1 MREMTAT
8 EASRNFKAVLD
19 RTERG
24 ETIALTRGGKRIAVI
39 APADQTNGAAVRA
52 AMRRWA
58 EHPGMSDAAD
68 ELAGH
73 LAAAR
78 KLATAEADTDPWAE

>member
-1 MREMTAT
+1 MTAT

-24 ETIALTRGGKRIAVI
+24 ETIALTRGGKRIALI
-39 APADQTNGAAVRA
+39 APAGRANGAAVRA

-58 EHPGMSDAAD
+58 EHPALSEAAD

-73 LAAAR
+73 VAAVR
-78 KLATAEADTDPWAE
+78 ELPTAEADADPWAE